1 MCPWEGGNWAQ
12 LAQELRQ
19 SQRGKEQG
27 MSRGIPGLDPITR
40 ECSPA
45 PHHWETLFNPV
56 LVPGMESSAQLKVTF
71 THFLFASRFFV
82 PYFFLASY

>member
-45 PHHWETLFNPV
+45 PQPLGNFI
-56 LVPGMESSAQLKVTF
+56 
-71 THFLFASRFFV
+71 
-82 PYFFLASY
+82 